1 MPKAA
6 SIAYTCHVAAYLR
19 DPNVAAYL
27 RDPNVAAYLRDPNVA
42 AYLRDAGRSI
52 TVRLGDA
59 DLRHTFN
66 HFI

>member
-1 MPKAA
+1 CITDCLPKAA
-6 SIAYTCHVAAYLR
+6 SIAYTCHVAAHLQ
-19 DPNVAAYL
+19 
-27 RDPNVAAYLRDPNVA
+27 DPNVA

-66 HFI
+66 HFIEFLSHNAPT